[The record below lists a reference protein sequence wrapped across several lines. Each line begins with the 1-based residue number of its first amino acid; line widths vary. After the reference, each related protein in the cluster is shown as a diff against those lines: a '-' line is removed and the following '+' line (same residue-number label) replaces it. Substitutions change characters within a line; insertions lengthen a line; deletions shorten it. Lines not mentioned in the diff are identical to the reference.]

1 MKIVTPNNSTEMPS
15 SATPIAAVDSPAAA
29 PRALGRAGHEVDLEE
44 VLEAWHTATLRLERT
59 HETLC
64 GEVARLTRELEIK
77 NRELAR
83 KNRLADLGQMASHVA
98 HEVRNSLVPVS
109 LYMSLLRRRL
119 SDDSGSLDVLA
130 KIEAGFTA
138 LDATVNDLLNF
149 TAHRNPQW
157 QTFLVGDLVG
167 EVCES
172 LEPQLEAQRID
183 VDLDVPPNTLLTAD
197 REMFR
202 RALLNLVL
210 NAIDV
215 MPDGGNLVITSY
227 DSPRGFELEIAD
239 SGPGLTEEVKR
250 RAFEPFYSTKQNGTG
265 LGLAIVYHVA
275 EAHGGTVTA
284 QNCPEGGAA
293 FTIKIPRRSMRAAA

>member
-1 MKIVTPNNSTEMPS
+1 MAITQQDAPLAIVQH
-15 SATPIAAVDSPAAA
+15 AAA
-29 PRALGRAGHEVDLEE
+29 SEPEDMVSLGVSGQEVDLEV
-44 VLEAWHTATLRLERT
+44 VLEAWHVATLRLERT

-64 GEVARLTRELEIK
+64 GEVSRLTKELEIK

-119 SDDSGSLDVLA
+119 SDDSGNLDILA

-138 LDATVNDLLNF
+138 LDVTVNDLLNF
-149 TAHRNPQW
+149 TAHRAPQW
-157 QTFLVGDLVG
+157 QTFVVGDLVQ

-172 LEPQLEAQRID
+172 LEPQLDAQMIEID
-183 VDLDVPPNTLLTAD
+183 IDVPPNTLLTAD

-202 RALLNLVL
+202 RALLNLIL
-210 NAIDV
+210 NSVDA
-215 MPDGGNLVITSY
+215 MPNGGEIVITSY
-227 DSPRGFELEIAD
+227 DTPRGFELEIAD
-239 SGPGLTEEVKR
+239 SGPGLSDEDKR

-275 EAHGGTVTA
+275 EAHGGTVSAT
-284 QNCPEGGAA
+284 NCPEGGAA
-293 FTIKIPRRSMRAAA
+293 FTIKIPRRAMRAAA

>member
-1 MKIVTPNNSTEMPS
+1 MQIANCG
-15 SATPIAAVDSPAAA
+15 SAELAEVKLQNDEFNGAAEVAAA
-29 PRALGRAGHEVDLEE
+29 TGQAVDLEA
-44 VLEAWHTATLRLERT
+44 VLAAWHTATLRLERT

-64 GEVARLTRELEIK
+64 AEVARLNQELETK

-98 HEVRNSLVPVS
+98 HEVRNNLVPVS

-119 SDDSGSLDVLA
+119 SDDSGSLDILA
-130 KIEAGFTA
+130 KIEAGFIA
-138 LDATVNDLLNF
+138 LDTTVNDLLSF

-157 QTFLVGDLVG
+157 QTFLVGDLV
-167 EVCES
+167 EEICES
-172 LEPQLEAQRID
+172 LAPQLEAQRID

-202 RALLNLVL
+202 RAVLNLVL
-210 NAIDV
+210 NSIDA
-215 MPDGGNLVITSY
+215 MPDGGELVITSY
-227 DSPRGFELEIAD
+227 DGAKGFELEVAD
-239 SGPGLTEEVKR
+239 SGPGLSDEQKR

-284 QNCPEGGAA
+284 MNCPEGGAA
-293 FTIKIPRRSMRAAA
+293 FTIRIPRRTMRAAA